1 MNQNEQI
8 LQALANILSAN
19 KAAKNDNSPRIRVKV
34 VPDDKGLRVRPY
46 ESNPELGFVQV
57 QEVEIANSSLTW
69 KRRRKRTALVKG
81 NVDVLQD
88 WLAEYKG
95 TTLSGKIVIQE
106 YLEEEIP
113 DDLRR
118 EFFPREDAP
127 NFDDIYESYVKR
139 AGDDGVELM
148 SDDQRIFRFQIYDEF
163 DELEDKFINPEE
175 EELEYIEYLKEIHQV
190 FYDKE
195 SKKFEIVRRLK
206 FLETTSLCIQGI
218 VFEDAL
224 EVKSHEIGTEIA
236 RNTPEN
242 LRQQLDYLDFFKEKD
257 RDFDPSLLVNGLSGE
272 KNRIVACTIPIDAKY
287 NEDLYRS
294 DFELRRVYFFG
305 SRYSYKLSSLD
316 LFGFKEN
323 GRLLITDLDR
333 SKRQEAIQ
341 ELIDSKHYKAEPNW
355 CVKLND
361 KNYQKK
367 FSLIELEEDLEDL
380 LGENHKKLEISF
392 FKEEK
397 KGFSVYVFGELSILE
412 SLIQCLEEE
421 WDDFYGLDPN
431 NFQVLFVEFF
441 RAFKLGNSYL
451 NNLIAEFDLLGVES
465 INTWDEDTSGN
476 AIHFHQYID
485 FFGDGVS
492 LELNIKRIDIF
503 PERFGWLDF

>member
-1 MNQNEQI
+1 MNQNDD
-8 LQALANILSAN
+8 LLRALAEILNAQ
-19 KAAKNDNSPRIRVKV
+19 KTKTGGKFPKPRVKV
-34 VPDDKGLRVRPY
+34 LPDDKGLRIRPY

-95 TTLSGKIVIQE
+95 TTLPGKIVIQE

-163 DELEDKFINPEE
+163 DDMEDKFINPEE
-175 EELEYIEYLKEIHQV
+175 EELEHIEYLKENHQV
-190 FYDKE
+190 FYNRK
-195 SKKFEIVRRLK
+195 SNKFEIIRRLK
-206 FLETTSLCIQGI
+206 FLEATPLCIQGI

-242 LRQQLDYLDFFKEKD
+242 LRLQLDYLDFFKEKD
-257 RDFDPSLLVNGLSGE
+257 RDFDPSLIVNGLSGE
-272 KNRIVACTIPIDAKY
+272 KNSIVACTIPIDAKY

-294 DFELRRVYFFG
+294 GFELRRVYFFG
-305 SRYSYKLSSLD
+305 SGYSCKLSSLD
-316 LFGFKEN
+316 LFSFQEC
-323 GRLLITDLDR
+323 GRLLITDLDK

-341 ELIDSKHYKAEPNW
+341 ELIDGKHYKEELSRV
-355 CVKLND
+355 VKLND
-361 KNYQKK
+361 KNYQKE
-367 FSLIELEEDLEDL
+367 FSLIELEEDLKNL
-380 LGENHKKLEISF
+380 LGENHKKLEIRF
-392 FKEEK
+392 IREEK
-397 KGFSVYVFGELSILE
+397 KWFSVYVFGELSILE

-421 WDDFYGLDPN
+421 WGDFYGLDPN

-451 NNLIAEFDLLGVES
+451 NNLLAEFDLLGVES

-476 AIHFHQYID
+476 AIHFHRYID

-492 LELNIKRIDIF
+492 LELNIKRKNLISEIYD
-503 PERFGWLDF
+503 L